1 MFLNYIK
8 FLKKDRYSYVLHII
22 SDTTIIIL
30 LKINNMSKELTKRKT
45 LLKNVRITVKNILF
59 VIGIPKELTFI
70 SEEDLST
77 FDYFG
82 KYGKVIKITINEK
95 PYQIK
100 NNTEIYSIHINY
112 LNERDCSIALLSLS
126 DKIVKGNKLKAS
138 YGTTKY
144 CKNFLEDKICINKE
158 CLYYHKFDVSNEMSK
173 EDIINNKEILYITQ
187 VKLAIKHSEVL
198 IPSKI
203 DEIFNISYIKSNPI
217 VELPDK
223 STLFENAYLQVEL
236 RKPEND
242 YIFKYI
248 NNKYSQINTLNSISN
263 LSTFDSK
270 QESKNSISRLV
281 LNLNNEDT
289 EENYIPELVNI
300 IINKTKSSFSAYPN
314 DILLEISDY
323 LSISLPEL
331 FLFINSYSKLRFHI
345 STNLYSTYNKQS
357 IDKDWL
363 YFIIMNKK
371 I

>member
-1 MFLNYIK
+1 
-8 FLKKDRYSYVLHII
+8 
-22 SDTTIIIL
+22 
-30 LKINNMSKELTKRKT
+30 MSKDLIKRKT

-70 SEEDLST
+70 SEEDLSSL
-77 FDYFG
+77 DYFG

-112 LNERDCSIALLSLS
+112 LNEKDCSIALLSLS

-144 CKNFLEDKICINKE
+144 CKNFLEDKICFNKE

-198 IPSKI
+198 ILSKI
-203 DEIFNISYIKSNPI
+203 DEIFEFSYLKSNQI

-223 STLFENAYLQVEL
+223 SKLYENAYLQVEL
-236 RKPEND
+236 RKPENK
-242 YIFKYI
+242 YIFEYI
-248 NNKYSQINTLNSISN
+248 NNKYSQITTFNSISN
-263 LSTFDSK
+263 LSTYDSN
-270 QESKNSISRLV
+270 QESSKLMSRLV
-281 LNLNNEDT
+281 LNLNNENN

-300 IINKTKSSFSAYPN
+300 IINKAKSSFYNNSN
-314 DILLEISDY
+314 DILLDISNY
-323 LSISLPEL
+323 LSMSLLEL
-331 FLFINSYSKLRFHI
+331 FSFMNSYPKHKYHI
-345 STNLYSTYNKQS
+345 TTNLYSIYNKQS

-363 YFIIMNKK
+363 YFLIMNKK